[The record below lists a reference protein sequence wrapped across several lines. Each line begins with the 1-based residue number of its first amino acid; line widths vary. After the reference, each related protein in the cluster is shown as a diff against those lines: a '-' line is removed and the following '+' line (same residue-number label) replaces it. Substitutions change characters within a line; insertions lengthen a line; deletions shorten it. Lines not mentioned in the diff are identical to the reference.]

1 MQDILY
7 HIHVFMPM
15 RYAAQ
20 AACVSHAFLRSWR
33 SDPKL
38 ILDIYT
44 LGLLEADYLSSFDPI
59 DKELPIIEDQINK
72 GVIATMHRRVLPKE
86 RSHGERIRR

>member
-1 MQDILY
+1 MLLRLP
-7 HIHVFMPM
+7 VSPMPSS
-15 RYAAQ
+15 
-20 AACVSHAFLRSWR
+20 V
-33 SDPKL
+33 PKL

-72 GVIATMHRRVLPKE
+72 GVIATMHRRVLYTKGTIPW
-86 RSHGERIRR
+86 

>member
-1 MQDILY
+1 MLLRLP
-7 HIHVFMPM
+7 VSPMPSS
-15 RYAAQ
+15 
-20 AACVSHAFLRSWR
+20 V
-33 SDPKL
+33 PKL

-59 DKELPIIEDQINK
+59 DKELPIIEDQINE
-72 GVIATMHRRVLPKE
+72 GVNATMHRRVLPRE